1 MGHAEPGSA
10 GPVGTRPG
18 GDFLPR
24 LLSSEFQRSHRTPAQ
39 LSGGCCPGWVTWGGV
54 SPGAVPQ
61 GQALATLGGCFPAVT
76 KAMEQRRNPHHGLGG
91 SLEGGPGDV
100 DSPPTGINWQVRTRE
115 QQAQS
120 EVGRSEVQ
128 SGSCGLCVP
137 DTPLQGHGLD
147 GYIHQRLLGQN
158 YPNTQRL
165 KTTAAYFV
173 SRACA
178 WAGGWLI

>member
-1 MGHAEPGSA
+1 MSVLHGKRLEIIIQGHTS
-10 GPVGTRPG
+10 
-18 GDFLPR
+18 PR
-24 LLSSEFQRSHRTPAQ
+24 ELQP
-39 LSGGCCPGWVTWGGV
+39 
-54 SPGAVPQ
+54 
-61 GQALATLGGCFPAVT
+61 QALATLGGCFPAVT